1 MNRAD
6 SLLSRWL
13 NHRKVLHE
21 LLEAIGN
28 EHTHYK
34 PWKKAFSLGSLAIHI
49 GTSSSHVREAVKE
62 GAFPQMGRAS
72 LL

>member
-34 PWKKAFSLGSLAIHI
+34 PWRKPFPRLPGDPHRHI
-49 GTSSSHVREAVKE
+49 LLHVR
-62 GAFPQMGRAS
+62 
-72 LL
+72 